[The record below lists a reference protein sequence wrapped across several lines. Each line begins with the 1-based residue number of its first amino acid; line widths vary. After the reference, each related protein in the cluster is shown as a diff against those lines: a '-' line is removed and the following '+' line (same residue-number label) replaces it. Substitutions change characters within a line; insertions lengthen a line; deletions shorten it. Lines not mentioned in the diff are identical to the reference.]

1 MLEHIEAA
9 LQRPNFIAFVVLFL
23 WGFFIMVAHPNLVKK
38 LIGMY
43 LVQTSVIF
51 LLVTISAKQDAE
63 VKATV
68 PILKESD
75 MDPLATHQIDPPAK
89 YANPLPHVLTLTA
102 IVVQVA
108 TLGVSLALVTAIYRE
123 YGSLDED
130 EIMKRLE

>member
-1 MLEHIEAA
+1 MLEQIEAA
-9 LQRPNFIAFVVLFL
+9 LQRPNFIVFVVLFL

-51 LLVTISAKQDAE
+51 LLVTISAKKE
-63 VKATV
+63 ATV
-68 PILKESD
+68 PILQGSD
-75 MDPLATHQIDPPAK
+75 AVLSATHQIDPAD
-89 YANPLPHVLTLTA
+89 YTNPLPHVLTLTA

-108 TLGVSLALVTAIYRE
+108 TLGVSLALVTAIYRK

-130 EIMKRLE
+130 EILKRIE

>member
-1 MLEHIEAA
+1 MIEHIVAWLE
-9 LQRPNFIAFVVLFL
+9 RPNFIAFVILFL
-23 WGFFIMVAHPNLVKK
+23 WGMFIMVAHANLVKK

-51 LLVTISAKQDAE
+51 LLVTISAKSE
-63 VKATV
+63 ATV
-68 PILKESD
+68 PILQGNDAVQSESS
-75 MDPLATHQIDPPAK
+75 TIDPAH
-89 YANPLPHVLTLTA
+89 YSNPLPHVLTLTA

-130 EIMKRLE
+130 EVLQRIE